1 VEVADGGQC
10 RGADLALGGGQSAR
24 RRLPGGQAPLAAAAR
39 NPRITPVLVPGA
51 GHQVRRSDPQAFYRA
66 VDTWLAEVLPVG

>member
-1 VEVADGGQC
+1 M
-10 RGADLALGGGQSAR
+10 SAMSV
-24 RRLPGGQAPLAAAAR
+24 AAAAR
-39 NPRITPVLVPGA
+39 NPCITRVLGAGA